1 MESDSVPLSLAT
13 ETMEDDTLDF
23 NFWPSFADLMLIIV
37 LILVITVFAVIAIIS
52 AEMVDT
58 GTDDLRHVRERQMAM
73 IAAIAEGY
81 GGEPKDEKD
90 GRFVIPIKRADGGY
104 TEIVIRNEP
113 TLQRFSFKDRILFEP
128 DEYLLKQAGRETLL
142 IVGNEIKNNLFH
154 IREIQIQG
162 HADPDTPS
170 LSPSNLHLAA
180 WRAIEVFS
188 FLQDQVKIDPAS
200 HLMSATSFGEF
211 KPVQRPDQDS
221 TYHAGKLKRHNK
233 TKELKAQNRRIE
245 ILLFY
250 RYEKTE

>member
-1 MESDSVPLSLAT
+1 ME
-13 ETMEDDTLDF
+13 EDTLDF
-23 NFWPSFADLMLIIV
+23 NFWPSFADLMLILV
-37 LILVITVFAVIAIIS
+37 LILVIIVFAVIAVIS
-52 AEMVDT
+52 AETVDT
-58 GTDDLRHVRERQMAM
+58 GTDDLRHVREKQERM
-73 IAAIAEGY
+73 IDAIAERY
-81 GGEPKDEKD
+81 GVESQDKND
-90 GRFVIPIKRADGGY
+90 GRFVIPIQLEDEGY
-104 TEIVIRNEP
+104 TEIAVQNEP
-113 TLQRFSFKDRILFEP
+113 TIQRFSFKDRILFEP

-142 IVGNEIKNNLFH
+142 IVGNEIKSNLVH

-180 WRAIEVFS
+180 WRAIEVFN
-188 FLQDQVKIDPAS
+188 FLQEQVKIDPAS

-211 KPVQRPDQDS
+211 KPVQRSDQDS
-221 TYHAGKLKRHNK
+221 MYHAGKLKRHNR

>member
-1 MESDSVPLSLAT
+1 MDE
-13 ETMEDDTLDF
+13 ETLDF
-23 NFWPSFADLMLIIV
+23 NFWPSFADLMLILV
-37 LILVITVFAVIAIIS
+37 LILVITVFAVIAVIS
-52 AEMVDT
+52 AEMVDD
-58 GTDDLRHVRERQMAM
+58 GTDDLNHVREKQRAM
-73 IAAIAEGY
+73 IEAVAKGY
-81 GGEPKDEKD
+81 GVEPKHKKD
-90 GRFVIPIKRADGGY
+90 GSFVIEEGRT

-128 DEYLLKQAGRETLL
+128 DEYLLKQAGKETLL

-180 WRAIEVFS
+180 WRAIEVFN